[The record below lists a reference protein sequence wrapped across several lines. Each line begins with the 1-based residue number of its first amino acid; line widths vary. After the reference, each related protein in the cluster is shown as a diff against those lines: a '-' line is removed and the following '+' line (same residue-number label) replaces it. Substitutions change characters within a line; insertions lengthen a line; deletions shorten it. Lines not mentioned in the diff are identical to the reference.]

1 MAMKLLTEYVRV
13 KEERLKLEKREKELD
28 ALIKEAL
35 ARGERVTNHAK
46 EAFLIDVNRR
56 TISTDDFINTFDLQR
71 FSAVAQVSV
80 TRVDALIKLGAL
92 SQEDVD
98 RITRTET
105 SHRVGIRPL

>member
-46 EAFLIDVNRR
+46 EAYLIDVNQRSI
-56 TISTDDFINTFDLQR
+56 TPDDFVNTFDFQR
-71 FSAVAQVSV
+71 FAAVAQVSV
-80 TRVDALIKLGAL
+80 TKVDALIKLGAL
-92 SQEDVD
+92 PEEDVN
-98 RITRTET
+98 RITRIKT